1 MALKLQK
8 HARKT
13 LPDGLDQ
20 YVSLPDTLLN
30 DQSRLAEIIASAWKF
45 ATALPPKVKKPRKKK
60 SSYTKRRQY

>member
-1 MALKLQK
+1 M
-8 HARKT
+8 
-13 LPDGLDQ
+13 PDGLDQ